1 MPHQFQVTAS
11 EFKYTT
17 SDNEAEGRQPNSL
30 DSYSTQRPFSVSEA
44 TLEAAKASAATAP
57 LLRSM
62 PDPASTRSKVFR
74 HKLQKTLKQQVGL

>member
-1 MPHQFQVTAS
+1 MTAS
-11 EFKYTT
+11 EFRHTT

-44 TLEAAKASAATAP
+44 TPTAATASATTAP
-57 LLRSM
+57 MLRSR

-74 HKLQKTLKQQVGL
+74 HKLQKTLKPQVGYSELF